1 MKKIRNLSMVCVFFI
16 AITGCSDNEW
26 SAKESD
32 VVSSKTI
39 VVTDLEMDFHSAKIQ
54 KEVKPQKPQGYY
66 PHYKEKEGYH
76 YYVLTG
82 TLKNLGKS
90 TFNLKNIKV
99 NGSNAK
105 GLLPAKLVLIN
116 EIESYFWDEIGPNG
130 SLQFYLFSIVKDD
143 EKNPDY
149 FHFYY
154 DEDNKLEE
162 EQVEFDYKLTYEIPK
177 VFKK

>member
-1 MKKIRNLSMVCVFFI
+1 MG
-16 AITGCSDNEW
+16 AT
-26 SAKESD
+26 
-32 VVSSKTI
+32 
-39 VVTDLEMDFHSAKIQ
+39 
-54 KEVKPQKPQGYY
+54 P
-66 PHYKEKEGYH
+66 
-76 YYVLTG
+76 
-82 TLKNLGKS
+82 
-90 TFNLKNIKV
+90 
-99 NGSNAK
+99 K